1 VTRAGSVSA
10 TGERVFAVVGA
21 TGQQGGA
28 TVDALLTAGARVR
41 ALTRDPS
48 SDGARSLA
56 QRGVEVVPADA
67 GDPASLRAAFA
78 GVDGAFVMTTPFGPG
93 GTERETEE
101 GHAFV
106 DAVRDVGV
114 PHLVLNS
121 VGGAE
126 RSTGIPH
133 FESKRRVE
141 EHVQEL
147 GLSATFVRPVFF
159 MENLTASPLAVEDG
173 TLVLRQ
179 PLPGGI
185 PLQMVAVQDIGA
197 AAAERG
203 RARPP

>member
-1 VTRAGSVSA
+1 MSA

-93 GTERETEE
+93 GTERETE
-101 GHAFV
+101 
-106 DAVRDVGV
+106 
-114 PHLVLNS
+114 
-121 VGGAE
+121 
-126 RSTGIPH
+126 
-133 FESKRRVE
+133 
-141 EHVQEL
+141 
-147 GLSATFVRPVFF
+147 
-159 MENLTASPLAVEDG
+159 
-173 TLVLRQ
+173 
-179 PLPGGI
+179 
-185 PLQMVAVQDIGA
+185 
-197 AAAERG
+197 
-203 RARPP
+203 